1 MNLFQRFGA
10 AAQAFRT
17 PAIAAS
23 AGGSVDMPVS
33 GTAPAQPWLMRI
45 FGGGRSRSGQYVS
58 PETALRVTAV
68 YAATR
73 IIAESMASLPIS
85 VYQKSDGKRSQV
97 YEHNLVGLL
106 HDAPNPNNTSFEF
119 VEMGQ
124 AHLSLRGNAYSFVEW
139 SGKGEVDG
147 LLPQH
152 PDKTTVRYDRDRK
165 LFVYDLEDERN
176 VPARQVLHIRGFSL
190 DGLVGLS
197 PIGLARETIGLAM
210 AAEEL
215 GNEAFAEGFVPPVV
229 LEVPEKQGKD
239 QRDTFRRQWVDL
251 SRDRKA
257 GPPVVSGGVKLHT
270 LRVSM
275 SDLQFLES
283 RRFSIGEIAR
293 LFRVPPHMLA
303 DLEKATFS
311 NIEHLSLEFV
321 KFTLAPWI
329 KRWEQRMNL
338 TLFSDAER
346 AKGLYVKFN
355 VDALL
360 RGDIKSRYEAYKV
373 GLESRILNA
382 NDCREMEDMDRYDG
396 GDEFWAPLN
405 MAPVGVTRQA
415 KGGNAA

>member
-1 MNLFQRFGA
+1 MNLFQRFGV

-17 PAIAAS
+17 PISAS
-23 AGGSVDMPVS
+23 AGGHPSPQPVS
-33 GTAPAQPWLMRI
+33 GTTPVEPWLAKL
-45 FGGGRSRSGQYVS
+45 FGGGGKTRAGQYVS

-85 VYQKSDGKRSQV
+85 VYQKTGGKRSPV
-97 YEHNLVGLL
+97 HEHNLVGLL
-106 HDAPNPNNTSFEF
+106 HDAPNPNNTAFEF

-124 AHLSLRGNAYSFVEW
+124 AHLSLRGNAYSFIEGN
-139 SGKGEVDG
+139 GKGEILG
-147 LLPQH
+147 LYPQH
-152 PDKTTVRYDRDRK
+152 PDRVSVRYDPTTSV
-165 LFVYDLEDERN
+165 FVYDINGEAI
-176 VPARQVLHIRGFSL
+176 PARQVLHIRGFSL
-190 DGLVGLS
+190 DGLLGLS
-197 PIGLARETIGLAM
+197 PIALARETIGLAL

-229 LEVPEKQGKD
+229 LEVTEKAGKD
-239 QRDTFRRQWVDL
+239 QRDTYRKQWTELTKDRR
-251 SRDRKA
+251 A
-257 GPPVVSGGVKLHT
+257 GPPVISGGTKLHT

-283 RRFSIGEIAR
+283 RRFSIAEIAR

-338 TLFSDAER
+338 TLFSGAEQQ
-346 AKGLYVKFN
+346 KGLYVKFN

-360 RGDIKSRYEAYKV
+360 RGDIKSRYEAYKI
-373 GLESRILNA
+373 GLENRILNA
-382 NDCREMEDMDRYDG
+382 NNCREMEDMDGYEG

-405 MAPVGVTRQA
+405 MAPVGVSRQA

>member
-1 MNLFQRFGA
+1 MSLFQRLGA
-10 AAQAFRT
+10 AAHAFRA
-17 PAIAAS
+17 PLAAS
-23 AGGSVDMPVS
+23 AAAGDMPVS
-33 GTAPAQPWLMRI
+33 GTAPAEPWLMRV
-45 FGGGRSRSGQYVS
+45 FGGGKSRSGQYVS
-58 PETALRVTAV
+58 PESALRVSAV

-85 VYQKSDGKRSQV
+85 VYQRKGGKRSPVTQ
-97 YEHNLVGLL
+97 HNLVGLL
-106 HDAPNPNNTSFEF
+106 HDAPNPNNTAFEF

-124 AHLSLRGNAYSFVEW
+124 AHLSLRGNAYSFIEGN
-139 SGKGEVDG
+139 GKGEIEG
-147 LLPQH
+147 LYPQH
-152 PDKTTVRYDRDRK
+152 PDKVTVRYDK
-165 LFVYDLEDERN
+165 TSNVFVYDIDGERDI
-176 VPARQVLHIRGFSL
+176 PARQVLHIRGFSL
-190 DGLVGLS
+190 DGLVGLN
-197 PIGLARETIGLAM
+197 PIALARETIGLALS
-210 AAEEL
+210 AEEL

-239 QRDTFRRQWVDL
+239 QRDTFRKQWVEL
-251 SRDRKA
+251 SRDRRA

-275 SDLQFLES
+275 ADLQFLES

-338 TLFSDAER
+338 TLFSGLER
-346 AKGLYVKFN
+346 EKGLYVKFN

-360 RGDIKSRYEAYKV
+360 RGDIKSRFEAYQI
-373 GLESRILNA
+373 GLGNRILNA
-382 NDCREMEDMDRYDG
+382 NDCREMEERDGYEG

-405 MAPVGVTRQA
+405 MAPISVPRQI
-415 KGGNAA
+415 KGGNTA

>member
-10 AAQAFRT
+10 AAQAFRS
-17 PAIAAS
+17 PLMAS
-23 AGGSVDMPVS
+23 GGGNMPVS
-33 GTAPAQPWLMRI
+33 GTAPAEPWLMRL
-45 FGGGRSRSGQYVS
+45 FGGGKSRSGQYVS
-58 PETALRVTAV
+58 PDSALRVTAV

-85 VYQKSDGKRSQV
+85 VYQKSGGKRSPVHQ
-97 YEHNLVGLL
+97 HNLVGLL
-106 HDAPNPNNTSFEF
+106 HDAANPNNTAFEF

-124 AHLSLRGNAYSFVEW
+124 AHLSLRGNAYSFIEGN
-139 SGKGEVDG
+139 GKGEIEG
-147 LLPQH
+147 LYPQH
-152 PDKTTVRYDRDRK
+152 PDKVSVRYDESSR
-165 LFVYDLEDERN
+165 LFVYDIDGERN
-176 VPARQVLHIRGFSL
+176 IPARQVLHIRGFSL

-197 PIGLARETIGLAM
+197 PIALARETIGLAL

-229 LEVPEKQGKD
+229 LEVTEKAGKD
-239 QRDTFRRQWVDL
+239 QRDTYRKQWTEL
-251 SRDRKA
+251 TRDRRA
-257 GPPVVSGGVKLHT
+257 GPPVISGGTKLHT

-283 RRFSIGEIAR
+283 RRFSIAEIAR

-338 TLFSDAER
+338 TLFSSLER
-346 AKGLYVKFN
+346 DKGLYVKFN

-360 RGDIKSRYEAYKV
+360 RGDIKSRYEAYKI
-373 GLESRILNA
+373 GLENRILNA
-382 NDCREMEDMDRYDG
+382 NNCREMEDMDGYEG

-405 MAPVGVTRQA
+405 MAPVSVSRQA
-415 KGGNAA
+415 KGGSAA